1 MADGTQGKQRTLC
14 QGLRTLQK
22 CKHSPW
28 RCNYSS
34 WGHNHSLSR
43 GYHLSWIL
51 KHSARHEYSSLR
63 RVLMPC
69 PPGMHQDILE
79 VNCDAI
85 AAFSLI
91 AILEMSRNQRDFRW
105 ARLQVTI
112 FFASLIL
119 IKSWRRQK
127 GSTLTSIFCI
137 SLIKVLSLHN
147 VVQR

>member
-28 RCNYSS
+28 RRNYSS

-43 GYHLSWIL
+43 GYHFSWIL
-51 KHSARHEYSSLR
+51 KHSARHEYSSSW

-69 PPGMHQDILE
+69 PPVMHQDTLE

-85 AAFSLI
+85 AAFSSI
-91 AILEMSRNQRDFRW
+91 AILEISRNQRDFRW

-127 GSTLTSIFCI
+127 WSTLTSIFCI
-137 SLIKVLSLHN
+137 SLIKALLLHN